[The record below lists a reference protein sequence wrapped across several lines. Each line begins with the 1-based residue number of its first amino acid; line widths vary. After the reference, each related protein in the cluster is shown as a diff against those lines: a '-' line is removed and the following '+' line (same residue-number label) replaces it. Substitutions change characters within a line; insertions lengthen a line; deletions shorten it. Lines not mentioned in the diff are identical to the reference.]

1 MRYFCGQESGISAAN
16 IPDMNTQEII
26 TPIGKFIEWTFE
38 TVLVPISAGFNWAV
52 IAFGFVAIAFWL
64 RLQKKFSAKAKQ
76 EGTIM

>member
-1 MRYFCGQESGISAAN
+1 MRYFCVLVQGISAAN

-38 TVLVPISAGFNWAV
+38 AFLVPISAGFNWTV

-64 RLQKKFSAKAKQ
+64 RLQKKFSAKAKKD
-76 EGTIM
+76 GTLA

>member
-1 MRYFCGQESGISAAN
+1 MRYFCGHESGISAAN

-38 TVLVPISAGFNWAV
+38 TVLVPISAGFNWGV
-52 IAFGFVAIAFWL
+52 IAFGLVAIGFWL
-64 RLQKKFSAKAKQ
+64 RLQKKYSAKAKQ